1 MDACHS
7 IPSHLAHLG
16 TGMDAFFRSL
26 LIVGA
31 LSSLGAGY
39 RTPNFIVTAPTAQFA
54 KQVGDAAEIYRNE
67 LAIEWTG
74 KPLPGNWS
82 SPCPIEVT
90 VGSMGAQGE
99 TTFNF
104 QNGEVFG
111 WNMKVA
117 GGEQQIL
124 DSVLP
129 HEVNHTIFACYFRRP
144 LPRWADEGAASLIE
158 NESERMRLRKIHDQV
173 MNTSRK
179 IPLKSLLEMKNYPQ
193 EKQQVLTLYAE
204 GHSLADF
211 LIQRS
216 DKRTYVAF
224 LQMAHEQG
232 WEAALKNLYN
242 VESVEIL
249 EAAWD
254 KWVLAGS
261 PAVKLPKGTQV
272 AETTPPLAKKG
283 NTIRGQSPETK
294 PAARPRLDET
304 PRNSEQPN
312 SDDLELQSPF
322 RQEGL
327 DVAETP
333 SQRISRDTLE
343 LPLLSRAAQSGAA
356 RVPREKPMRPFSE

>member
-1 MDACHS
+1 MDA
-7 IPSHLAHLG
+7 I
-16 TGMDAFFRSL
+16 FRSL

-39 RTPNFIVTAPTAQFA
+39 RTPNFVVTAPTAQFA

-104 QNGEVFG
+104 QNGEVYG

-117 GGEQQIL
+117 GGEQQIM

-129 HEVNHTIFACYFRRP
+129 HEINHTIFACYFRRP

-216 DKRTYVAF
+216 DKRTYVTF
-224 LQMAHEQG
+224 LQLAHEQG
-232 WEAALKNLYN
+232 WEVALKNLYN
-242 VESVEIL
+242 VESIEVL

-261 PAVKLPKGTQV
+261 PAYKLPKGAQV
-272 AETTPPLAKKG
+272 AENTTPAPRKG
-283 NTIRGQSPETK
+283 DRIRGQSPDSK
-294 PAARPRLDET
+294 AVARPRNDEL
-304 PRNSEQPN
+304 PRAQELPQTQ
-312 SDDLELQSPF
+312 DLELQSPF
-322 RQEGL
+322 QQEGL
-327 DVAETP
+327 NVAEIP
-333 SQRISRDTLE
+333 SQRISRDALE
-343 LPLLSRAAQSGAA
+343 LPVLSRAAQSGAA
-356 RVPREKPMRPFSE
+356 RVPREKPTRPFAE